1 MVKKWLAGD
10 KVRCNKLMGKNDTE
24 FKADVTMKYNPDS
37 VYNAP
42 DFTLEFV
49 MMRKKTYLNKMRYV
63 FFLNQ
68 NRMTAFFDNSL
79 VKLSCKIVHNI
90 FV

>member
-1 MVKKWLAGD
+1 MKAFSCNNNCGFIIWKKSDRDCLRKTTITQTMVKKWLAGD

-24 FKADVTMKYNPDS
+24 FKADVIMKYNPDS

-49 MMRKKTYLNKMRYV
+49 NDEKKDTSQK
-63 FFLNQ
+63 
-68 NRMTAFFDNSL
+68 
-79 VKLSCKIVHNI
+79 
-90 FV
+90 

>member
-1 MVKKWLAGD
+1 
-10 KVRCNKLMGKNDTE
+10 
-24 FKADVTMKYNPDS
+24 MKYNPDS

-49 MMRKKTYLNKMRYV
+49 NDEKKTHLKNNRDVSFDFTLK
-63 FFLNQ
+63 Q
-68 NRMTAFFDNSL
+68 NDRIFDNSL

-90 FV
+90 LFDAQTDVLAPDFNVISNL

>member
-49 MMRKKTYLNKMRYV
+49 NDEKKTYLNKMRYV
-63 FFLNQ
+63 FCFKSKQ
-68 NRMTAFFDNSL
+68 NDR
-79 VKLSCKIVHNI
+79 I
-90 FV
+90 F

>member
-42 DFTLEFV
+42 DFILEFV
-49 MMRKKTYLNKMRYV
+49 NDEKKDV
-63 FFLNQ
+63 SQ
-68 NRMTAFFDNSL
+68 
-79 VKLSCKIVHNI
+79 
-90 FV
+90 